1 MTDTQLDAA
10 TKIKTSIEFYT
21 GKLDLISDMAPRS
34 GSEWPYNDEE
44 YMRLA
49 TASHQRIMDLYRQRI
64 AELEK
69 QFAEV

>member
-10 TKIKTSIEFYT
+10 TKIMASINHYREM
-21 GKLDLISDMAPRS
+21 LEMVSDMTPG

-44 YMRLA
+44 YIRLA
-49 TASHQRIMDLYRQRI
+49 TPSHQRIMDLYRQRI

>member
-10 TKIKTSIEFYT
+10 TKIRASINHYREMLEMR
-21 GKLDLISDMAPRS
+21 GNRDS
-34 GSEWPYNDEE
+34 GPTEWPFNDPECE
-44 YMRLA
+44 RLRMDREK
-49 TASHQRIMDLYRQRI
+49 RINDLYRQRI

>member
-10 TKIKTSIEFYT
+10 TKIRASINHYREM
-21 GKLDLISDMAPRS
+21 LELVSDMTP
-34 GSEWPYNDEE
+34 GGTEWPYNDEE
-44 YMRLA
+44 YIRLA
-49 TASHQRIMDLYRQRI
+49 TPPHQRLMDLYRQRI

>member
-10 TKIKTSIEFYT
+10 NKIRASINHYREM
-21 GKLDLISDMAPRS
+21 LEMVADMTP
-34 GSEWPYNDEE
+34 GGTEWPYNDEE
-44 YMRLA
+44 YIRLA
-49 TASHQRIMDLYRQRI
+49 TLPHKRIMDLYRQRI